1 MWSFEIINFITVAD
15 LNIKLISIKLYN
27 CMLYSLNKKLKHD
40 KFNLLPPW
48 HNLETP
54 KQETTTEE
62 IPPSDW
68 LWLGL

>member
-1 MWSFEIINFITVAD
+1 
-15 LNIKLISIKLYN
+15 
-27 CMLYSLNKKLKHD
+27 MLYSLNKKLKHD

-68 LWLGL
+68 L